1 VKQNEKKKT
10 KNCSSLFY
18 NSQSP
23 LDIMSLYFQQSKNS
37 FKVYSKQLNADV
49 NIPLFQTMISSEQLL
64 NERIRGD
71 YIKDLIQQGVT
82 S

>member
-1 VKQNEKKKT
+1 
-10 KNCSSLFY
+10 
-18 NSQSP
+18 
-23 LDIMSLYFQQSKNS
+23 MSLYFQQSKNS

-49 NIPLFQTMISSEQLL
+49 NILLFQTMISSEQFL

>member
-1 VKQNEKKKT
+1 
-10 KNCSSLFY
+10 
-18 NSQSP
+18 
-23 LDIMSLYFQQSKNS
+23 MSLYFQQSKNS

-49 NIPLFQTMISSEQLL
+49 NILLFQKMISSEQFL